1 MKIYNGYLNHCI
13 RAAKKEFYHN
23 EFNKHKNDIRK
34 TWDTL
39 KEIINKKTF
48 KSDLPSSFV
57 HEGVEVI
64 GLKNVAD
71 KFNEYF
77 TEIGP
82 KLAKSIDTANK
93 APFNHYL
100 TTPCAASFNFVY
112 TKPDDIEKIIRNLK
126 PKSSAGCDNIST
138 KLLKEIENVI
148 SRPLSIIINQSLC
161 TGIFPDKLKIAKVI
175 PLYKKDDDRSFGNYR
190 PISLLSSISKIFERV
205 AFNQLYEYFTSNGLL
220 YESQYGFRKLHS
232 TELAA
237 LEFTDRISQEMDAK
251 KIPFSISLDL
261 SKAFDTLDHKVLL
274 TKLHYYGIRDIALNW
289 FRSYLTK
296 RTQYVDCNG
305 VSSSIREIET
315 GVPQGSILGPL
326 LFIIYMNDI
335 HTVSDNLNFI
345 LYADDTT
352 LSSPMCSFTRGC
364 NGNIELISTLIN
376 SELNKIADW
385 LAVNKLSLNVQK
397 TKFMIFHYRQ
407 RVLTENYIPC
417 LMINDTLIERVTEF
431 NFLGLTV
438 NEYMNWNSHVKKIA
452 NKISRTLGV
461 MNRLKRYLPISAMK
475 LMYDSLI
482 LSHLQ
487 FGITNWGF
495 EWDRISKLQKRALRI
510 MTNSRYNAH
519 TEPLFKQLYLLK
531 VKDIFDVQCMKF
543 WYKFV
548 NKKLPNYFRD
558 MFKYNHEVHDIGTRS
573 HDQLHLYP
581 TRTSGARNVLRH
593 HIPELLNTF
602 PKYLIDKI
610 KTHSL
615 YSISHRIKCYLVDL
629 YSYDCSIID
638 CYICNNIWKWQVAE
652 VETLVL
658 RPTVIA
664 DRSLGSRNGN
674 PVGGRRLL
682 SGRWLLRFSK
692 DTNGSITL
700 RSISTSE
707 WIMTLFAMASL
718 IEFVPLL
725 SLCIL
730 DPVRELT
737 HYFRWLNA
745 RETYPQCTE
754 AASLVSF
761 ALSHPFVICHKLNMT
776 LYCASITTV
785 HAFPFR
791 VASMPAVR
799 YDLSGGLPTCLWL
812 FIYQDYS
819 VICISKKLR

>member
-1 MKIYNGYLNHCI
+1 MKIYKGYLNHCI

-34 TWDTL
+34 TWVTL
-39 KEIINKKTF
+39 IEIINKKTF

-57 HEGVEVI
+57 HEGVEII

-71 KFNEYF
+71 EFNDYF

-82 KLAKSIDTANK
+82 KLAKSFDTANK

-126 PKSSAGCDNIST
+126 PKSSAGFDNIST

-190 PISLLSSISKIFERV
+190 PISLLSSTWKFFERV

-220 YESQYGFRKLHS
+220 YESQYGFRKL
-232 TELAA
+232 
-237 LEFTDRISQEMDAK
+237 
-251 KIPFSISLDL
+251 
-261 SKAFDTLDHKVLL
+261 DHKVLL

-289 FRSYLTK
+289 LWSYLTK

-315 GVPQGSILGPL
+315 GVPQGSILGSL

-352 LSSPMCSFTRGC
+352 LSNPMCSFTRGC
-364 NGNIELISTLIN
+364 NGNIEQISTLIN

-397 TKFMIFHYRQ
+397 TKFMMFHYRQ
-407 RVLTENYIPC
+407 RVLTENDIPC
-417 LMINDTLIERVTEF
+417 LMINNTLIERVTEF

-438 NEYMNWNSHVKKIA
+438 NEYMNWNSHVQKIA

-510 MTNSRYNAH
+510 MTNSGYNAH

-602 PKYLIDKI
+602 PKNFIDKI

-615 YSISHRIKCYLVDL
+615 YSISHHIKCYLIDL

-652 VETLVL
+652 VETLIL

-674 PVGGRRLL
+674 PVGGRRLV
-682 SGRWLLRFSK
+682 SGRWFLRFSK
-692 DTNGSITL
+692 DTNGLITL

-707 WIMTLFAMASL
+707 GIMTLFAMASL

-725 SLCIL
+725 CLCIL
-730 DPVRELT
+730 EPVRKLT
-737 HYFRWLNA
+737 HWGRVTHICVGGLTIIGSDNGLSLGRRQAIIWANAGMLLIGPLGTGFREILIGIITWLCDILA
-745 RETYPQCTE
+745 
-754 AASLVSF
+754 LVWHF
-761 ALSHPFVICHKLNMT
+761 GPACVTFRPGLCDILALSCVTKASACHHTPIL
-776 LYCASITTV
+776 TTG
-785 HAFPFR
+785 
-791 VASMPAVR
+791 AVYR
-799 YDLSGGLPTCLWL
+799 KFHRS
-812 FIYQDYS
+812 S
-819 VICISKKLR
+819 VSKTT

>member
-48 KSDLPSSFV
+48 KSDLPSRFI
-57 HEGVEVI
+57 HEGTEVI

-100 TTPCAASFNFVY
+100 TTSCAASFNFVY

-126 PKSSAGCDNIST
+126 PKSSAGYDNIST

-175 PLYKKDDDRSFGNYR
+175 PLYKKDDVRSFGNYR

-205 AFNQLYEYFTSNGLL
+205 AFNQLYDYLTSNGLL

-251 KIPFSISLDL
+251 KIPFSIFLDL

-274 TKLHYYGIRDIALNW
+274 TKLHYYGIRDITLNW

-305 VSSSIREIET
+305 VSSSVREIET

-364 NGNIELISTLIN
+364 NDNIEQISTSIN

-385 LAVNKLSLNVQK
+385 LVVNKLSLNVQK

-407 RVLTENYIPC
+407 RVITENDIPC
-417 LMINDTLIERVTEF
+417 LVINNTLIERVTEF

-438 NEYMNWNSHVKKIA
+438 NEYMNWNSHVQKIA

-519 TEPLFKQLYLLK
+519 TEPLLKQLHLLN

-558 MFKYNHEVHDIGTRS
+558 MFKYNHEVHNIGTRS
-573 HDQLHLYP
+573 HDRLHLYP
-581 TRTSGARNVLRH
+581 TRTSVTSWDIIYRN
-593 HIPELLNTF
+593 
-602 PKYLIDKI
+602 Y
-610 KTHSL
+610 
-615 YSISHRIKCYLVDL
+615 
-629 YSYDCSIID
+629 
-638 CYICNNIWKWQVAE
+638 
-652 VETLVL
+652 
-658 RPTVIA
+658 
-664 DRSLGSRNGN
+664 
-674 PVGGRRLL
+674 
-682 SGRWLLRFSK
+682 
-692 DTNGSITL
+692 
-700 RSISTSE
+700 
-707 WIMTLFAMASL
+707 
-718 IEFVPLL
+718 
-725 SLCIL
+725 
-730 DPVRELT
+730 
-737 HYFRWLNA
+737 
-745 RETYPQCTE
+745 
-754 AASLVSF
+754 
-761 ALSHPFVICHKLNMT
+761 
-776 LYCASITTV
+776 
-785 HAFPFR
+785 
-791 VASMPAVR
+791 
-799 YDLSGGLPTCLWL
+799 
-812 FIYQDYS
+812 
-819 VICISKKLR
+819 